1 MKDKIPFY
9 ETVNMF
15 FVGTVFSI
23 TLFILLFD
31 KIQYSDSIKALIKYC
46 EKWSVVIGV
55 AAIAMMF
62 EIGLILNKIG
72 SLVLTP
78 LLSKFKIWP
87 RKEDYTDISEIEKE
101 RPKFRSLNIELH
113 VIRTHIIMCIILSIV
128 AIIVK
133 KWFFLIAF
141 IPLIVLF
148 LFSCYK
154 TNAVMDKIKNN
165 YLDSKEGEQK
175 NEE

>member
-9 ETVNMF
+9 GTVNMF

-78 LLSKFKIWP
+78 LLSKFK
-87 RKEDYTDISEIEKE
+87 T
-101 RPKFRSLNIELH
+101 FELL
-113 VIRTHIIMCIILSIV
+113 R
-128 AIIVK
+128 
-133 KWFFLIAF
+133 
-141 IPLIVLF
+141 
-148 LFSCYK
+148 LFSK
-154 TNAVMDKIKNN
+154 LIT
-165 YLDSKEGEQK
+165 
-175 NEE
+175 